1 MFKKL
6 LLAVGLAKAPAPI
19 RTYVAAS
26 SFFGTIPAIAGVAW
40 KNREAIKSGIQ
51 RLRGRQA
58 APAPAPAL
66 AA

>member
-6 LLAVGLAKAPAPI
+6 LLAVGLAKAPTPV

-26 SFFGTIPAIAGVAW
+26 SFFGTIPALAWVAW

-51 RLRGRQA
+51 RLRGRET
-58 APAPAPAL
+58 APVNAL
-66 AA
+66 AS